1 MAMSGPLGSLSQEA
15 LIRRQVEA
23 YAADPSA
30 GASKGQSSIQIR
42 RDWKAKEEQLQVGL
56 LVDDHP
62 DQPAMQQCSLQP
74 WTHCRVH
81 VTRVAHTGCRQT
93 STDGQMLLFH
103 SSSSTAT
110 ALPACCVCVW
120 LLTPQGFSMQRI
132 WELLTVWSK
141 HMKTN
146 THVSR
151 GFL

>member
-1 MAMSGPLGSLSQEA
+1 MSGPFWSLSQEA

-56 LVDDHP
+56 LS
-62 DQPAMQQCSLQP
+62 QPCSSVLCSHGR
-74 WTHCRVH
+74 TVESVN

-110 ALPACCVCVW
+110 ALPACCACVW

-132 WELLTVWSK
+132 WELLKVWPK
-141 HMKTN
+141 YMKVN
-146 THVSR
+146 MQISH